1 MPFIPFL
8 KRVLT
13 PAWIVGLTAFV
24 CAGILVWWDARLAA
38 VPLALFVL
46 LSMVMP
52 FLPRVGYFGPVIS
65 RGSSGRRAV
74 AVTFD
79 DGYRDNYQAAY
90 PILRKHGIPAAFF
103 LTAGQV
109 GRDWDFPRGPYPGL
123 SWEEVREMGGDPRIE
138 IGSHGTRHRDLTLLP
153 PEEAAEEIGFSK
165 KLLEEKLP
173 APIRFFSYPHG
184 SSNRAVKQMV
194 RRAGYRAAFSVE
206 RGGEDNFRLRRI
218 LINRKDN
225 IFRFQV
231 KLSPLYWPLRGL
243 L

>member
-1 MPFIPFL
+1 M
-8 KRVLT
+8 K
-13 PAWIVGLTAFV
+13 
-24 CAGILVWWDARLAA
+24 
-38 VPLALFVL
+38 VL
-46 LSMVMP
+46 LYHAVSEDRDSPTSAGTSVTPRMFDAQMAHLRNH
-52 FLPRVGYFGPVIS
+52 FRILPLDELISGPPEDS
-65 RGSSGRRAV
+65 ARAA